1 MTDILLR
8 YHFIDRGG
16 NTVYRAFA
24 LKDEP
29 EFLGQI
35 RLKYEDNEVVSLE
48 WDETVLDEVE
58 LGD

>member
-1 MTDILLR
+1 MSDILLR

-48 WDETVLDEVE
+48 WDETEPPDA
-58 LGD
+58 